1 MTADLAWLILFLPL
15 LAFLLNALVL
25 RGRAIAALISTVA
38 IGASFL
44 LSLPFFFALFTRSEP
59 FRTAAP
65 FIQVGQVAFPFTIQI
80 DALTAVMLVV
90 VTGVSLLVHIFSI
103 GYMAGDPGYSRY
115 FSYLSLFSM
124 SMLGLVLAQDL
135 VLVYVGWEL
144 VGLSS
149 FLLVGF
155 WYAKP
160 SAADAAKKAFI
171 TTRIGDFGFAVAL
184 MALFVAAGTTD
195 IPRLIAAAEANQ
207 IAAGALLIAALG
219 LFAGAVG
226 KSAQFPLHVW
236 LPDAME
242 GPTPVSALIHA
253 ATMVAAGVYL
263 VARTFPLFEAAT
275 GVGGVPAALTVVAWI
290 GAFTAIFAATIALVQ
305 TDIKKVL
312 AYSTISQLGYMML
325 GLGVGSLVAGIFH
338 LFTHAF
344 FKALL
349 FLSSGSVIHG
359 AGTQDMREMGGLRRA
374 MPITFAAFGIG
385 ALALAGVFPF
395 AGFWSKDEII
405 AESLLHGNVV
415 LFLIGEVTAFLT
427 AFYIM
432 RLMMLTFFGEHRGV
446 AEHAGHQAAG
456 TPASPAIGN
465 HSADHGSH
473 GELVPGMPVP
483 AHHAGAPHESPL
495 VMTLPL
501 IILMVPA
508 TIAGLWALGGGF
520 HDYLH
525 NVPGVHGAAPP
536 INLPIAAL
544 STVVALGGLAT
555 GWFLYA
561 APGRAA
567 AVARAFGPV
576 TTLLERKYY
585 LDELYEAGINL
596 LFMRGSQA
604 LGWFDGTIVD
614 GVVNGVAALFA
625 GLSDVLRRWQT
636 GRVQYYGVF
645 LALGAVLLFVVS
657 LVWTGGLIGR

>member
-25 RGRAIAALISTVA
+25 RGRAISAWVSILA
-38 IGASFL
+38 IGAAFV
-44 LSLPFFFALFTRSEP
+44 LSLPFFFAMFTRSEP
-59 FRTAAP
+59 FRATAP
-65 FIQVGQVAFPFTIQI
+65 FIQVGQFNFPFTIQI

-90 VTGVSLLVHIFSI
+90 VTGVSLLVHIFSV

-135 VLVYVGWEL
+135 VLVYAGWEL

-171 TTRIGDFGFAVAL
+171 TTRIGDFGFAIAL
-184 MALFVAAGTTD
+184 MALFVAAGTLD
-195 IPRLIAAAEANQ
+195 IPRLIAAAEAHQ
-207 IAAGALLIAALG
+207 IAAGALLVGALG

-226 KSAQFPLHVW
+226 KSAQFPLHTW

-263 VARTFPLFEAAT
+263 VARTFPIFEDAV
-275 GVGGVPAALTVVAWI
+275 GVAGFPAALTVVAWI
-290 GAFTAIFAATIALVQ
+290 GAFTALFAATIALVQ

-359 AGTQDMREMGGLRRA
+359 SGTQDMREMGGLRRF

-385 ALALAGVFPF
+385 SLALAGIVPF

-405 AESLLHGNVV
+405 AESLTHGNVV
-415 LFLIGEVTAFLT
+415 LFVIGELTAFLT
-427 AFYIM
+427 AFYIT

-446 AEHAGHQAAG
+446 GHHGGHDTNVQQVAHAAEHA
-456 TPASPAIGN
+456 
-465 HSADHGSH
+465 DHGA
-473 GELVPGMPVP
+473 LVPGMPAP
-483 AHHAGAPHESPL
+483 EHHVATPHESPWT
-495 VMTLPL
+495 MTLPL
-501 IILMVPA
+501 LVLMVPA
-508 TIAGLWALGGGF
+508 TLAGFWALNGGF
-520 HDYLH
+520 HTYLH
-525 NVPGVHGAAPP
+525 NVPGVHGEAPP
-536 INLPIAAL
+536 FNLSVAAI
-544 STVVALGGLAT
+544 STVVALAGLAT
-555 GWFLYA
+555 GWLLYA
-561 APGRAA
+561 VPGRAA
-567 AVARAFGPV
+567 AIARAAGPI

-585 LDELYEAGINL
+585 LDDLYDGAMNL
-596 LFMRGSQA
+596 VFMQGSVA
-604 LGWFDGTIVD
+604 LGWFDANVVD
-614 GVVNGVAALFA
+614 GVVNGIAALFG
-625 GLSDVLRRWQT
+625 GLSDLLRRWQT

-657 LVWTGGLIGR
+657 LVWTGGLVGR

>member
-1 MTADLAWLILFLPL
+1 MTVTADLAWLILFLPL

-25 RGRAIAALISTVA
+25 RGRAIAAYVSTFAV
-38 IGASFL
+38 GAAFL

-59 FRTAAP
+59 FRAAIP
-65 FIQVGQVAFPFTIQI
+65 FIQVGQVSFPFSIQI

-90 VTGVSLLVHIFSI
+90 VTGVSFLVHLFSI

-115 FSYLSLFSM
+115 FAYLSLFSV

-160 SAADAAKKAFI
+160 SAAEAAKKAFI
-171 TTRIGDFGFAVAL
+171 TTRIGDFGFAIAL

-195 IPRLIAAAEANQ
+195 IPRLIAAAEAKE

-219 LFAGAVG
+219 LFAGAIG

-275 GVGGVPAALTVVAWI
+275 GVAGVPAALTIVAWI
-290 GAFTAIFAATIALVQ
+290 GAVTALFAATIALVQ

-325 GLGVGSLVAGIFH
+325 GLGVGSLVSGIFH

-349 FLSSGSVIHG
+349 FLAAGSVIHG
-359 AGTQDMREMGGLRRA
+359 AGTQDMREMGGLRRF
-374 MPITFAAFGIG
+374 MPVTFAAFVVG

-405 AESLLHGNVV
+405 AESLIHGNVI
-415 LFLIGEVTAFLT
+415 LFVIAEVTAFLT

-432 RLMMLTFFGEHRGV
+432 RLLMLTFFGAHRGAASH
-446 AEHAGHQAAG
+446 AEHGSSDHRSAEQHGHDAH
-456 TPASPAIGN
+456 PA
-465 HSADHGSH
+465 
-473 GELVPGMPVP
+473 LVPGMPAP
-483 AHHAGAPHESPL
+483 AHHGATPHESPW

-501 IILMVPA
+501 MVLMVPA
-508 TIAGLWALGGGF
+508 TVAGFWALGGGF
-520 HDYLH
+520 HHYLH

-536 INLPIAAL
+536 INLTIAAL
-544 STVVALGGLAT
+544 STAVALAGLAA

-561 APGRAA
+561 VPGRAA

-585 LDELYEAGINL
+585 LDELYDGAINL
-596 LFMRGSQA
+596 LFLRGSRA
-604 LGWFDGTIVD
+604 LGWFDTNIVD
-614 GVVNGVAALFA
+614 GVVNGLGTLFSV
-625 GLSDVLRRWQT
+625 LSEGFRRWQT
-636 GRVQYYGVF
+636 GRVQYYGIF

>member
-1 MTADLAWLILFLPL
+1 MVVTADLAWLILFLPL
-15 LAFLLNALVL
+15 LAFLLNALVF
-25 RGRAIAALISTVA
+25 RGRMLAAYISTFA
-38 IGASFL
+38 IGAAFL
-44 LSLPFFFALFTRSEP
+44 LSLPFFFAFFTRDEP
-59 FRTAAP
+59 FRAAIP
-65 FIQVGQVAFPFTIQI
+65 FIQVGRVAFPFSIQI

-90 VTGVSLLVHIFSI
+90 VTAVSLLVHIFSI

-115 FSYLSLFSM
+115 FAYLSLFST

-149 FLLVGF
+149 FLLIGF

-195 IPRLIAAAEANQ
+195 IPRLIDAAEAKQ
-207 IAAGALLIAALG
+207 IAAGALLLAALG
-219 LFAGAVG
+219 LFAGAIG

-275 GVGGVPAALTVVAWI
+275 GVVGLPAALTIVAWI
-290 GAFTAIFAATIALVQ
+290 GAITALFAATIALVQ

-325 GLGVGSLVAGIFH
+325 GLGVGSLVSGIFH

-349 FLSSGSVIHG
+349 FLAAGSVIHG
-359 AGTQDMREMGGLRRA
+359 AGTQEMREMGGLRRF
-374 MPITFAAFGIG
+374 MPVTFAAFVVG
-385 ALALAGVFPF
+385 ALALAGIFPF

-405 AESLLHGNVV
+405 AESLIHGNVV
-415 LFLIGEVTAFLT
+415 LFIIAEVTAFLT

-432 RLMMLTFFGEHRGV
+432 RLLMLTFFGAHRGV
-446 AEHAGHQAAG
+446 GQASTAGHGADEHG
-456 TPASPAIGN
+456 HEASTA
-465 HSADHGSH
+465 
-473 GELVPGMPVP
+473 LVPGLPAP
-483 AHHAGAPHESPL
+483 AHHSTTPHESPW

-501 IILMVPA
+501 VVLMAPA
-508 TIAGLWALGGGF
+508 TVAGFWALGGGF

-525 NVPGVHGAAPP
+525 SVPGVHGAAPP
-536 INLPIAAL
+536 INLTIAAL
-544 STVVALGGLAT
+544 STAVALAGLAT

-561 APGRAA
+561 VPGRAA

-585 LDELYEAGINL
+585 LDELYDGAINV
-596 LFMRGSQA
+596 LFLRGSRA
-604 LGWFDGTIVD
+604 LGWFDANIVD
-614 GVVNGVAALFA
+614 GVVNGLAALF
-625 GLSDVLRRWQT
+625 GVLSEGFRRWQT

-645 LALGAVLLFVVS
+645 LALGALILFVVS

>member
-1 MTADLAWLILFLPL
+1 VTADLAWLILFLPL

-25 RGRAIAALISTVA
+25 RGRAIAAYVSVFA
-38 IGASFL
+38 IGAAFL

-59 FRTAAP
+59 FRTSAP
-65 FIQVGQVAFPFTIQI
+65 FIQVGQFAFPFTIQI

-195 IPRLIAAAEANQ
+195 IPRLIAAAEAKEL
-207 IAAGALLIAALG
+207 AAGALLIAALG
-219 LFAGAVG
+219 LFAAAVG

-263 VARTFPLFEAAT
+263 VARAFPLFEAAT
-275 GVGGVPAALTVVAWI
+275 GVAGVPAALTIVAWT

-359 AGTQDMREMGGLRRA
+359 AGTQDMREMGGLRRF
-374 MPITFAAFGIG
+374 MPITFVAFAVG

-405 AESLLHGNVV
+405 AESLIHGNVV
-415 LFLIGEVTAFLT
+415 LFLIAEVTAFLT

-432 RLMMLTFFGEHRGV
+432 RLMMLTFFGAHRGV
-446 AEHAGHQAAG
+446 GQHAGHDPDVPQAAH
-456 TPASPAIGN
+456 A
-465 HSADHGSH
+465 
-473 GELVPGMPVP
+473 GEHKPHATLVPGLP
-483 AHHAGAPHESPL
+483 APEHHTGTPHESPW

-501 IILMVPA
+501 IVLIVPA
-508 TIAGLWALGGGF
+508 TAAGFWALGGGF

-525 NVPGVHGAAPP
+525 NVPGVHGEAPP
-536 INLPIAAL
+536 FNVAVAAV
-544 STVVALGGLAT
+544 STAMALAGLAT

-561 APGRAA
+561 VPGRAA
-567 AVARAFGPV
+567 AVARAFGPI
-576 TTLLERKYY
+576 TTLLERKYF
-585 LDELYEAGINL
+585 LDELYDGTINL
-596 LFMRGSQA
+596 LFIRGSQA
-604 LGWFDGTIVD
+604 VGWFDANIVD
-614 GVVNGVAALFA
+614 GIVNGLAALFGA
-625 GLSDVLRRWQT
+625 LSEVFRRWQT
-636 GRVQYYGVF
+636 GRVQYYGLF

-657 LVWTGGLIGR
+657 LVWTGGLLGR